1 MTEREGKEMREA
13 RREVVSGFPLSLL
26 LCMSSY
32 PIPTYLEGDELIVG
46 VVDGRNE
53 KQGCVPLVHDL

>member
-1 MTEREGKEMREA
+1 MREA